1 MRDNHMPS
9 LDTPDVY
16 QQHDPT
22 HMVERIASLP
32 DQCQKAWEQACALH
46 FLPSYA
52 NVDSVVFLSV
62 GGSAI
67 GGDLVAGLAQLGHPL
82 PMTVVRGYDV
92 PTWVGPRT
100 LAIASSYSGNTE
112 ETLAMYRQ
120 ARERKAL
127 LAVVTGGGALL
138 DVAKEHNVPH
148 FRVTYKG
155 EARSAM
161 GYSFIAPLAILC
173 QLGIMPYQK
182 DQVAEAV
189 QILQELS
196 DGLSPSIP
204 TTQNLAK
211 SIALA
216 IHGKLPVVYGA
227 GFLAGAARRWK
238 TQLNENSKSWAF
250 YEELPELA
258 HNSVEGYT
266 LPPGTRLGTYVTL
279 LHSYLL
285 HPRVSA
291 KYQVVEEVLVEQGV
305 AYRQIDAVGETPLAH
320 LLSSVMLGDYV
331 SYYLAMLNGVD
342 PSPTILLEQVKQHM
356 AQE

>member
-1 MRDNHMPS
+1 MS
-9 LDTPDVY
+9 LLDTPEVY
-16 QQHDPT
+16 QRHDPT
-22 HMVERIASLP
+22 NMVGRIASLP
-32 DQCQKAWEQACALH
+32 DQCRLAWERGCA
-46 FLPSYA
+46 FRFPPSYA
-52 NVDSVVFLSV
+52 SVDSVIFLGV

-67 GGDLVAGLAQLGHPL
+67 GGDLVAGLAQLEDHL
-82 PMTVVRGYDV
+82 PATVLRDFHV
-92 PTWVGPRT
+92 PTWVGPHT

-120 ARERKAL
+120 ARERKAP
-127 LAVVTGGGALL
+127 LAVVTGGGPLMEM
-138 DVAKEHNVPH
+138 AKAHGVPL
-148 FRVTYKG
+148 FNVTYQG
-155 EARSAM
+155 EARSAI
-161 GYSFIAPLAILC
+161 GYSFMAPLALLC
-173 QLGIMPYQK
+173 QVGLLPYRQK
-182 DQVAEAV
+182 DVAEA
-189 QILQELS
+189 IELLRQLAE
-196 DGLSPSIP
+196 GLSPSVP
-204 TTQNLAK
+204 AVQNLAK
-211 SIALA
+211 SIAIA
-216 IHGKLPVVYGA
+216 MHGKLPVVYGA

-266 LPPGTRLGTYVTL
+266 LPKETRRGAYVTL

-342 PSPTILLEQVKQHM
+342 PSPTPTLEQIKKRL